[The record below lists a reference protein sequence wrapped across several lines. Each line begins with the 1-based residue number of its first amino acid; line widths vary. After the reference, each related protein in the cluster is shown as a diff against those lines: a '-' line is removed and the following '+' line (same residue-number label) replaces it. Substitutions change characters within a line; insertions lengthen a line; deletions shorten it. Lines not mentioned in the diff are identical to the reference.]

1 MSVEAVNLQSAENQ
15 EGRID
20 VARDL
25 GSSAFAMYVYDL
37 APGEAS
43 CPYHYESHEEW
54 LLVVQGS
61 VVVRRPGGE
70 QALQRGDIA
79 RFAAGPDGAHK
90 IMNRSEVPARTLAF
104 STAEDLSFS
113 VYPDSDKVGSS
124 PTILAPTPFSGV
136 KPRCPTHM
144 ERKDGTARTERRSA
158 SARQRP

>member
-1 MSVEAVNLQSAENQ
+1 MSVEAVNLQTAENQ

-54 LLVVQGS
+54 LLVVEGA

-70 QALQRGDIA
+70 QTLQRGDIT

-90 IMNRSEVPARTLAF
+90 IMNRSEAPARTLAF
-104 STAEDLSFS
+104 STAENLSFS
-113 VYPDSDKVGSS
+113 VYPDSDKVGV
-124 PTILAPTPFSGV
+124 FSEDPGANFLF
-136 KPRCPTHM
+136 RR
-144 ERKDGTARTERRSA
+144 ETAVPYSYGEEGWDRA
-158 SARQRP
+158 D

>member
-54 LLVVQGS
+54 LLVVEGS

-70 QALQRGDIA
+70 QSLQRGDIT
-79 RFAAGPDGAHK
+79 RFAAGPEGAHK
-90 IMNRSEVPARTLAF
+90 IMNRSEAPARTLAF
-104 STAEDLSFS
+104 STAEQLSFS
-113 VYPDSDKVGSS
+113 VYPDSDKVGV
-124 PTILAPTPFSGV
+124 FSDDPGANFIF
-136 KPRCPTHM
+136 RR
-144 ERKDGTARTERRSA
+144 ETAVPYSYGEEGWDRA
-158 SARQRP
+158 D

>member
-1 MSVEAVNLQSAENQ
+1 MSVEAVNLQSAENR

-54 LLVVQGS
+54 LLVVEGS

-70 QALQRGDIA
+70 QTLQRGDITS
-79 RFAAGPDGAHK
+79 FAAGAEGAHK
-90 IMNRSEVPARTLAF
+90 IMNRSEAPARTLAF
-104 STAEDLSFS
+104 STAESLSFS
-113 VYPDSDKVGSS
+113 VYPDSDKVGV
-124 PTILAPTPFSGV
+124 FSDDPGANFIF
-136 KPRCPTHM
+136 RR
-144 ERKDGTARTERRSA
+144 ETAVPYSYGEEGWDRA
-158 SARQRP
+158 D